1 MKTAQQKQP
10 EPMVNQS
17 NFDEP
22 PMTKDEQ
29 KGGSDLPSP
38 APELSANQEPSET
51 ARVPAFGEIREEI
64 VSGGSVTTLT
74 PNNGPFK
81 SAAANSNKSPKES
94 NNGRKSRYD
103 EEVEDQNVPNSKA
116 AGLTEFTEQAPG
128 SKRSQ

>member
-38 APELSANQEPSET
+38 VPELSANQEPSET

-81 SAAANSNKSPKES
+81 SAGAKSPNES

-103 EEVEDQNVPNSKA
+103 EQVEDQNVPNSKA